1 MPTPEGPEITIGRRS
16 VGTGSDV
23 CSAWGNCGELGLR
36 SGGAVGD
43 EMEIWR
49 RTWCHCVCAIA
60 LPERL
65 SLTEESRSSCK
76 TGEKHVGLR
85 TRFMHEG

>member
-1 MPTPEGPEITIGRRS
+1 VFSMGKLRR
-16 VGTGSDV
+16 
-23 CSAWGNCGELGLR
+23 AGLR

-43 EMEIWR
+43 EMGIWR

-60 LPERL
+60 LPEWL

-76 TGEKHVGLR
+76 TGEKHVG
-85 TRFMHEG
+85 F